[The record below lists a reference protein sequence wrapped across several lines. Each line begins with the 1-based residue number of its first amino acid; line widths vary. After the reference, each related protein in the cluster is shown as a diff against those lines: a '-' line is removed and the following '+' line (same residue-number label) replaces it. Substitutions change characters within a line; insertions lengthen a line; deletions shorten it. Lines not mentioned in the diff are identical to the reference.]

1 MWFGDAWAAAA
12 AGVIP
17 MESTLCYSLPGR
29 TGSAGRNVVMSKN
42 SKAEKDPTD
51 GLPLLNRNAAGIDVG
66 DEEHWVA
73 VPSDR
78 DTAPVRKFGT
88 FTADLRLLVQWLRC
102 CGITTVVMESTGVYW
117 VALYDAL
124 EESGLDVQLV
134 NARQVKQLPGRKS
147 DIKDCQW
154 LQTLHTFGL
163 LNRCFRPAED
173 IRVLRSYMR
182 QRERLVQA
190 AGSCVQHM
198 QQALTE
204 MNIRLDNVIS
214 DITGLSGMR
223 ILRAIVAGERCPA
236 KLAAMRH
243 ERIQASLEEI
253 EKSLEGHWRQ
263 EQLFILGQALSLFD
277 VYQEQLTEC
286 EKQIQQ
292 HLASFETRQDPDEED
307 NPPKQSGRK
316 RSAATQNEVEARK
329 QLRRVTAVDLT
340 RIPGI
345 NVVTA
350 EVVISEIGLDMTRWK
365 SEKHVASFL
374 GLCPNHHI
382 SGGKVLKRGTRK
394 VKNRAAT
401 ALRMAAQSLR
411 RSQTALGAKFRR
423 LRGKLGAPKATTAM
437 AHTLVRLI
445 CRMLQYGQ
453 EYVEMG
459 MQAYENNYRQ
469 QRLKWLAKE
478 AKALNMVITAVKS
491 TV

>member
-1 MWFGDAWAAAA
+1 
-12 AGVIP
+12 
-17 MESTLCYSLPGR
+17 
-29 TGSAGRNVVMSKN
+29 MSKRR
-42 SKAEKDPTD
+42 KTVTDPLA
-51 GLPLLNRNAAGIDVG
+51 GLPPLNLNAAGIDVG

-78 DTAPVRKFGT
+78 DPAPVRKFGT
-88 FTADLRLLVQWLRC
+88 FTADLRLLVQWLHS

-204 MNIRLDNVIS
+204 MNIRLDNAIS

-223 ILRAIVAGERCPA
+223 ILRAIVAGERSPA

-243 ERIQASLEEI
+243 ERIQASREEI
-253 EKSLEGHWRQ
+253 EKSLEGNWRE
-263 EQLFILGQALSLFD
+263 EQLFILNQALSLYD
-277 VYQEQLTEC
+277 MYQKQLADC
-286 EKQIQQ
+286 EKQIER
-292 HLASFETRQDPDEED
+292 HLASFETRQDPDNNEND
-307 NPPKQSGRK
+307 PPKQGGRK
-316 RSAATQNEVEARK
+316 PSPAAETEAATRR
-329 QLRRVTAVDLT
+329 QLRRITAVDLT

-350 EVVISEIGLDMTRWK
+350 KLVISEIGLDMTRWK

-374 GLCPNHHI
+374 GLCPNHQI
-382 SGGKVLKRGTRK
+382 SGGKVLRRGTRQ

-401 ALRMAAQSLR
+401 ALRIAAQSLR

-423 LRGKLGAPKATTAM
+423 LRGRLGAPKATTAM

-445 CRMLQYGQ
+445 CRMLRYGQ
-453 EYVEMG
+453 EYVETG
-459 MQAYENNYRQ
+459 MQAYEDNYRQ
-469 QRLKWLAKE
+469 QRIKWLTKE
-478 AKALNMVITAVKS
+478 AKALNLTLAPAGSAV
-491 TV
+491 